1 MKELIWL
8 LPICLTVALT
18 LGACRAD
25 TLPTIL
31 SESTKSFAKIVI
43 GIVLIC
49 VGLQVILML
58 IPPLS

>member
-18 LGACRAD
+18 LGACRGETFSRIFGEAA
-25 TLPTIL
+25 
-31 SESTKSFAKIVI
+31 KSFAKIVV
-43 GIVLIC
+43 GIALIC
-49 VGLQVILML
+49 VVLQVILLL